1 MHDPVY
7 AYVVAISMLLVC
19 GLCAVALFRMI
30 DHFDP
35 PEAREVPETRHNAAI
50 PASV

>member
-19 GLCAVALFRMI
+19 GFCALALFRTI

-35 PEAREVPETRHNAAI
+35 PEAREVPEKRHQAVI

>member
-7 AYVVAISMLLVC
+7 AYVVAILMLLVC
-19 GLCAVALFRMI
+19 GFCALALFRMI

-35 PEAREVPETRHNAAI
+35 PEAREAPEKRHEAVI